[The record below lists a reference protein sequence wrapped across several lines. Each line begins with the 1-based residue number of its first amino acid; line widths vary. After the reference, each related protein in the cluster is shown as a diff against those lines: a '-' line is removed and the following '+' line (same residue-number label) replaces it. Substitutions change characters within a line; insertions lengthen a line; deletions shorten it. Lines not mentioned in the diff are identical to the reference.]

1 MLHQLLIAMR
11 PKQWAKNIIIYFGLV
26 FSFNLFHLD
35 LVLRVTI
42 AFCLFCLL
50 SSAIYLIND
59 LRDLKSDQVHPRK
72 RLRPLAS
79 GKLKP
84 FHAQAA
90 AAVLLAIALPASF
103 ALNPGFT
110 LNPGFGLSA
119 LAYVALMVA
128 YSFGLKH
135 VALVDV
141 FVLAGGFVL
150 RAMAGALA
158 IGVPISPWLYL
169 TTGLGALYLGFS
181 KRRHELVLLNDSAGQ
196 HRAWLAEYTPEL
208 LDEMIAVITAS
219 IVMAYSLYTF
229 FGQNLP
235 KNGAMMVTIPFVLY
249 GIFRYLY
256 LIRLKDEGGSPEE
269 ILLRDRPILL
279 DVILWGLVSV
289 AVLYGFR
296 GQ

>member
-1 MLHQLLIAMR
+1 MLLPLLQAMR
-11 PKQWAKNIIIYFGLV
+11 PKQWTKNLIIYFGLV
-26 FSFNLFHLD
+26 FSFNLFHVD
-35 LVLRVTI
+35 LAARATL
-42 AFCLFCLL
+42 AFVLFCLL
-50 SSAIYLIND
+50 SSAVYLVND
-59 LRDLKSDQVHPRK
+59 LRDLKLDQSHPRK
-72 RLRPLAS
+72 CLRPLAS

-84 FHAQAA
+84 YQAQVAA
-90 AAVLLAIALPASF
+90 ILFLAIGLPASF
-103 ALNPGFT
+103 ALST
-110 LNPGFGLSA
+110 GFGFASVT
-119 LAYVALMVA
+119 YVALMLA
-128 YSFGLKH
+128 YSFGLKE
-135 VALVDV
+135 VAILDV

-158 IGVPISPWLYL
+158 IMVPISPWLYL
-169 TTGLGALYLGFS
+169 TTGLGALFLGFS
-181 KRRHELVLLNDSAGQ
+181 KRRHELVLLNDNAGQ
-196 HRAWLAEYTPEL
+196 HRRSLAEYTPEL

-229 FGQNLP
+229 TAERLP
-235 KNGAMMVTIPFVLY
+235 KNGLMMVTIPFVLY

-279 DVILWGLVSV
+279 DVILWGVVSV